1 MTELLVRDRQRH
13 EELTERLSKT
23 IFQSP
28 RAFIE
33 AHSEGLINRNNDDV
47 KAIADEIVDIYQN
60 VEMKNRELVFVSQ
73 TEVMTEE
80 LLEGLQDWKIIT
92 KLKRA
97 LSDALEENILT
108 TDTIYFLPD
117 SVGYVY
123 ADNSDGEQER
133 LLSEKFFNATKAL
146 EPIYKR
152 YSSFSKQTP
161 AQANFEPQGEGQG
174 LPDVGYG
181 EGESEEEKTDAYV
194 FKVEDIL
201 DIDDSFIESI
211 YRLFEQNS

>member
-1 MTELLVRDRQRH
+1 MTELLIRDRQRH
-13 EELTERLSKT
+13 EELAERLGKT

-47 KAIADEIVDIYQN
+47 KAIADEIVEIYQN

-97 LSDALEENILT
+97 LTDALNENVLNTENIH
-108 TDTIYFLPD
+108 FSPNA
-117 SVGYVY
+117 VGYVY
-123 ADNSDGEQER
+123 VDGGDDEELR
-133 LLSEKFFNATKAL
+133 LLSEKFFSSTKAL
-146 EPIYKR
+146 YPIYKR
-152 YSSFSKQTP
+152 YSSFYEQTP
-161 AQANFEPQGEGQG
+161 NPEGLEPESEVES
-174 LPDVGYG
+174 LPDIGYG
-181 EGESEEEKTDAYV
+181 QPEGSKSDAYV
-194 FKVEDIL
+194 FRVTDIL

-211 YRLFEQNS
+211 YRLYEENS

>member
-1 MTELLVRDRQRH
+1 MTELLVRDSQRH
-13 EELTERLSKT
+13 QELTERLSKT

-108 TDTIYFLPD
+108 TDTIYFLP
-117 SVGYVY
+117 SAVGYVY
-123 ADNSDGEQER
+123 ADNSEGEETR

-152 YSSFSKQTP
+152 YSSFSKQ
-161 AQANFEPQGEGQG
+161 EPGSDGFDSQNAEEG
-174 LPDVGYG
+174 LPDISY
-181 EGESEEEKTDAYV
+181 EEPESEKSDAYV

-211 YRLFEQNS
+211 YRLFEENS

>member
-13 EELTERLSKT
+13 QELTERLSKT

-108 TDTIYFLPD
+108 TDTIYFLP
-117 SVGYVY
+117 SAVGYVY
-123 ADNSDGEQER
+123 ADNSEGEETR

-161 AQANFEPQGEGQG
+161 GSEGFEAQNEEQG
-174 LPDVGYG
+174 LPDIGS
-181 EGESEEEKTDAYV
+181 EESESEKSDAYV

-211 YRLFEQNS
+211 YRLFEENS